1 MQTRAAAHIPIPCS
15 SAYFSKN
22 SLCLGDALNERSS
35 LSNRDPIDMGFKRI
49 ASLINLF
56 VIDLAIY
63 STEY

>member
-1 MQTRAAAHIPIPCS
+1 
-15 SAYFSKN
+15 
-22 SLCLGDALNERSS
+22 
-35 LSNRDPIDMGFKRI
+35 MGFKRI